1 MVNAKLQWDTRL
13 LGQLIQSIDT
23 GTSVR
28 SRSSNSSYPAVLKTS
43 ALSFGRFDASE
54 RKAILSEDLDRRK
67 CEIFAGDILISRMN
81 TPDRV
86 GAAVFVESTPPNIFL
101 PDRIWRVTTTTQA
114 DARWLCYAL
123 NFPPMSARIRGLGS
137 GTSGSMKNIP
147 KAKLL
152 GVEVPFPPLSQQRA
166 IADVLAGFDEHL
178 ANLDALIAK
187 KKAVRDGALEE
198 LIFPVQL
205 PRSQDTRD
213 QAEVRLGELVYELSD
228 AIHPGSRPSENFV
241 EYSMPSYDQGQHAT
255 TVAGSSMLSAR
266 REIHTPCVLVNKLN
280 VRKQRIW
287 MIQEP
292 EPNAVCSFEFV
303 PLASNELD
311 LAYLKYLALG
321 RKFTEYL
328 EANTTGTSNS
338 QKRVTASTILAF
350 KFNVPSTQKQRE
362 IGATLSSMDA
372 EIAALVEER
381 AKVERLKQG
390 AMEDLLT
397 GRVRLLV
404 HEEAS

>member
-1 MVNAKLQWDTRL
+1 MVTKYWAAWADVRL
-13 LGQLIQSIDT
+13 SDLATIVRGASPRPIESFLTDSPT
-23 GTSVR
+23 GTNWIKIGDAPKKGRFISRTAERVTKEGAEKSVHVVPGDLIL
-28 SRSSNSSYPAVLKTS
+28 SNSM
-43 ALSFGRFDASE
+43 SFGRPYILRISGCIHDGWLRLSDFDQRADAS
-54 RKAILSEDLDRRK
+54 
-67 CEIFAGDILISRMN
+67 
-81 TPDRV
+81 
-86 GAAVFVESTPPNIFL
+86 FL
-101 PDRIWRVTTTTQA
+101 AEV
-114 DARWLCYAL
+114 
-123 NFPPMSARIRGLGS
+123 LGS
-137 GTSGSMKNIP
+137 NFVLQQYKSLAAGSGVQNLNKEAVGKVVIP
-147 KAKLL
+147 LPSL
-152 GVEVPFPPLSQQRA
+152 PEQRA

-292 EPNAVCSFEFV
+292 EPNAVCSLEFV

-311 LAYLKYLALG
+311 LAYLKYLALS

-390 AMEDLLT
+390 ATEDLLT

>member
-86 GAAVFVESTPPNIFL
+86 GATVFVESTPPNIFL

-152 GVEVPFPPLSQQRA
+152 GVKVPFPPLSQQRA

-178 ANLDALIAK
+178 TNLDALIAK
-187 KKAVRDGALEE
+187 KKAVRDSALEDLVTGRHRLDGSTSRWKTVRLSQLATLRHETLSATPDIDIELENLVSGEGRIIGDTTPRTSSTYSFRKGDVLFGRLRPYLKKYWLANCNGVRSGEIWALCATE
-198 LIFPVQL
+198 LIHPEFLFHLVQ
-205 PRSQDTRD
+205 TR
-213 QAEVRLGELVYELSD
+213 
-228 AIHPGSRPSENFV
+228 IF
-241 EYSMPSYDQGQHAT
+241 
-255 TVAGSSMLSAR
+255 LSA
-266 REIHTPCVLVNKLN
+266 
-280 VRKQRIW
+280 
-287 MIQEP
+287 
-292 EPNAVCSFEFV
+292 
-303 PLASNELD
+303 
-311 LAYLKYLALG
+311 
-321 RKFTEYL
+321 
-328 EANTTGTSNS
+328 ANRATGTKMPRADWNILKD
-338 QKRVTASTILAF
+338 QTFLVPPLNEQDDIASL
-350 KFNVPSTQKQRE
+350 
-362 IGATLSSMDA
+362 LLSMDA